1 LRFKNWGCLLNFGWA
16 SLIFKKNSE
25 IPIFFD
31 FFGILLTGLELRV
44 NNKGFSRSEHGQGR
58 LCVNQLGCCISGFGK
73 QGWFIEDFC

>member
-1 LRFKNWGCLLNFGWA
+1 MDFGWG

-58 LCVNQLGCCISGFGK
+58 LCVNQLGCCISGFGE
-73 QGWFIEDFC
+73 QGRLIKDFV

>member
-1 LRFKNWGCLLNFGWA
+1 LNFGCG

-44 NNKGFSRSEHGQGR
+44 NNEGFSRSEHGQGR
-58 LCVNQLGCCISGFGK
+58 LCVNQLGCGISGFGE
-73 QGWFIEDFC
+73 QGWLIKDFD